1 MNKGDTFINNRSYLI
16 VDIQLI
22 KNMFSLHR
30 HITRTVCGFL
40 PAGRRTSDHSDASAF
55 KNFTVFA
62 FLMEKTIRD
71 KRIFCNFAAD

>member
-1 MNKGDTFINNRSYLI
+1 LI